1 MSIIISGTGS
11 YIPERTIDEEE
22 FMQQEFFNADG
33 SKIETGGAE
42 IISKFRSITG
52 IRQRKY
58 VNAGQNTSDIGTL
71 AAAKAIEDAG
81 IDPETLDGII
91 CAHNYGNVGSDT
103 RQSDTVPSIAARIKH
118 NLKIK
123 NPSCVAF
130 DVLFGCPGWIQGMI
144 IAQQFL
150 QGGVAKRYLVVG
162 AETLSR
168 VVDPYD
174 RDSMI
179 YADGAAATILENNPE
194 LEGSGILSSSSQ
206 THANEEVFFLHF
218 GPSYKAGF
226 TPGTN
231 YIKMHGRKIY
241 EFALTNVPLAM
252 KDCLDKSGVS
262 IDNLKKVFL
271 HQANEK
277 MDEAIIQ
284 RFYKLYGMDKAPEN
298 IMPMSIHFLGN
309 SSVATVPTLLDFVR
323 KGTLGTHELHK
334 GDVILFASIGA
345 GMNINAITYRV

>member
-33 SKIETGGAE
+33 SKIETTGAE

-58 VNAGQNTSDIGTL
+58 VSPGQNTSDIGTL

-91 CAHNYGNVGSDT
+91 CAHNYGDVGSDT

-130 DVLFGCPGWIQGMI
+130 DVLFGCPGWIQGVI

-150 QGGVAKRYLVVG
+150 KNGAAGRYLVVG
-162 AETLSR
+162 TETLSR

-179 YADGAAATILENNPE
+179 YADGSGAAILENKPGD
-194 LEGSGILSSSSQ
+194 EGQGILSSSSQ
-206 THANEEVFFLHF
+206 TFANDEVYFLHF

-226 TPGTN
+226 CPGTR

-241 EFALTNVPLAM
+241 EFALSNVPLAM
-252 KDCLDKSGVS
+252 KDCLDKAGVG
-262 IDNLKKVFL
+262 IDNLKKVFI

-284 RFYKLYGMDKAPEN
+284 RFYKLYGIDKAPEN

-323 KGTLGTHELHK
+323 KGTLGTHELNK